1 MVIGDTGSIGQ
12 HVLSPVEV
20 EVDTEFVRVTILF
33 QQMAENHVPERCI
46 KPTRIVMHSTVL
58 VGPVSKTI
66 DEYWKCA
73 KDYII
78 CCKTVN
84 NSSL

>member
-1 MVIGDTGSIGQ
+1 MTVIGDTGSIGQ

-20 EVDTEFVRVTILF
+20 EVDTEFVHVTILF

-66 DEYWKCA
+66 DLHRICA
-73 KDYII
+73 KDILNLNYLLQ
-78 CCKTVN
+78 N
-84 NSSL
+84 G